1 MAVEIERYQKVFA
14 LSTVSYAVS
23 RQSAGETII
32 EGFVGEVIGLAVG
45 LSLRAKKELN
55 VLVSAGKSFVTY
67 RILI

>member
-1 MAVEIERYQKVFA
+1 
-14 LSTVSYAVS
+14 
-23 RQSAGETII
+23 
-32 EGFVGEVIGLAVG
+32 VIGLAVG